1 MHEELLQPVL
11 MQVEATQRGRG
22 TDGESV
28 CVCLR
33 EREGGDVCLYCA
45 HVCVCVVK
53 QHLVVVLIWSQVG
66 LNTHTCTETLSV
78 PGDEVWRET
87 DASLTREV

>member
-33 EREGGDVCLYCA
+33 EREGGM
-45 HVCVCVVK
+45 CVFIVRMCVFV
-53 QHLVVVLIWSQVG
+53 WSNSI
-66 LNTHTCTETLSV
+66 LLLC
-78 PGDEVWRET
+78 
-87 DASLTREV
+87 